1 MNPRDRPYIGS
12 LKNILEKFYEEPLDR
27 FFILCG
33 EGGGSDQFPY
43 YELYHWVYFGASSKI
58 MALHGSL

>member
-1 MNPRDRPYIGS
+1 MVEPYIGS
-12 LKNILEKFYEEPLDR
+12 HKNILEKFYEEPLDR

-33 EGGGSDQFPY
+33 EGGSDQFPY